1 MSMNTYP
8 LEEKCMLLF
17 SSDLA
22 CAILV
27 QNAVG
32 GGNETD
38 LPAGIQDALEAG
50 KTAWDCVSDPCL
62 RKILAEN
69 GWDGVS
75 DAYDA
80 VEAAGESGMVYC
92 SEFTGTSSVP
102 DEFAAAG
109 GVPEEFEDAYIAGL
123 TPLRGAALFAAAY
136 PSPDALLQEY
146 RDRLG
151 SLAGP
156 DVPLGKF
163 VKDMSGTYF
172 C

>member
-17 SSDLA
+17 SPDLA

-27 QNAVG
+27 QDAIEE
-32 GGNETD
+32 GNGTD
-38 LPAGIQDALEAG
+38 LPVEIQEALEAG
-50 KTAWDCVSDPCL
+50 KTVWDCVSDPAL
-62 RKILAEN
+62 RKVLAEN
-69 GWDGVS
+69 DWDSVS

-80 VEAAGESGMVYC
+80 VEAAGESDTVYC

-109 GVPEEFEDAYIAGL
+109 GAPEEFEDAYIAGL
-123 TPLRGAALFAAAY
+123 TPLREAVLFAAAY

-151 SLAGP
+151 GLAGP